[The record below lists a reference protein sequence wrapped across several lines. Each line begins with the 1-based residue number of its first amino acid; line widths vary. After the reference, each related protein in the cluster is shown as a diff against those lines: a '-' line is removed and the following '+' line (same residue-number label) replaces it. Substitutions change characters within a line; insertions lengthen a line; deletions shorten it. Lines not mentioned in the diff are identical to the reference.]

1 MNLLVTTQMVDRED
15 PILGFFHGWLVAL
28 SPHFSHIHVICLKEG
43 THALPE
49 NITVH
54 SLGKEHGENRF
65 LYVLRFFRY
74 VWQLRNEYDAV
85 YSHMNPHYIVLA
97 GLFWKWRGV
106 RMYLWRNHAL
116 MNIKTRV
123 AAWFSERVFYTS
135 PYACTRTFAHSVQ
148 MPVGIDTN
156 IFHPEQNI
164 IPEERSVLFLGRLS
178 GVKRPELFV
187 EATTLL
193 ADFSVHIY
201 GDEPGGSTSY
211 RRALEERAGGR
222 ITFHPSVPNYETPKI
237 YRAFEIYVNLTPEG
251 SMDKTVLE
259 AAACGTL
266 ILVSNKSFE
275 GFVPQECMLTSDSKE
290 AVAAGIQKL
299 ARMSREQKNE
309 IRIQLVQMVME
320 KHSLEALVT
329 KLVKYISA

>member
-1 MNLLVTTQMVDRED
+1 MNLLITTQMVDRED

-28 SPHFSHIHVICLKEG
+28 SPHFAHIHVICLKEG

-54 SLGKEHGENRF
+54 SLGKEHGENRL

-116 MNIKTRV
+116 MNIKTRI

-135 PYACTRTFAHSVQ
+135 PYACTRTFAHAVQ

-187 EATTLL
+187 EATNLL
-193 ADFSVHIY
+193 TDFGVHIY

-211 RRALEERAGGR
+211 RRALEVRAGGR
-222 ITFHPSVPNYETPKI
+222 ITFHRFPRMARSHPANRTSGPA
-237 YRAFEIYVNLTPEG
+237 R
-251 SMDKTVLE
+251 
-259 AAACGTL
+259 AAATHAPMVTL
-266 ILVSNKSFE
+266 GSPRSMRCQVTRDMPAACAAE
-275 GFVPQECMLTSDSKE
+275 
-290 AVAAGIQKL
+290 VADTFCCL
-299 ARMSREQKNE
+299 RTARSRSP
-309 IRIQLVQMVME
+309 RCA
-320 KHSLEALVT
+320 SS
-329 KLVKYISA
+329 SA